1 MAESFELSELAMNQ
15 TIVELYQ
22 RVAGQLLK
30 YLVANGC
37 AQAQAEDIVQETFLR
52 LVKMSDRLETDPAQL
67 SGLAYTIA
75 RNYRNDLARKARRE
89 VLQDEIGEDEAGVAA
104 PAQPPS
110 DSDYLRDRL
119 TRAFADLPP
128 LLREA
133 YTLFQVM
140 ELPIAEIARR
150 TGVSESLVKVRIFRA
165 KEKLR
170 PLLADLM

>member
-1 MAESFELSELAMNQ
+1 MNSE
-15 TIVELYQ
+15 IVKLYQ
-22 RVAGQLLK
+22 GVARRLLK

-52 LVKMSDRLETDPAQL
+52 LVKMSDELDTDQVRL
-67 SGLAYTIA
+67 SGLVFAIA
-75 RNYRNDLARKARRE
+75 RNYRNDLARKAKRE
-89 VLQDEIGEDEAGVAA
+89 ILQDEIGEDDGGTVEPVTS
-104 PAQPPS
+104 PS
-110 DSDYLRDRL
+110 DADYLRTRL
-119 TRAFADLPP
+119 AQAFAAIPP

-170 PLLADLM
+170 PLLKDLM

>member
-1 MAESFELSELAMNQ
+1 MNQ

-22 RVAGQLLK
+22 RIAGNLLK
-30 YLVANGC
+30 YLVANGS

-52 LVKMSDRLETDPAQL
+52 LVKMSDELDTDPARL

-75 RNYRNDLARKARRE
+75 RNYRNDLARKAKHE
-89 VLQDEIGEDEAGVAA
+89 VLQDEIGEDEGGTVA
-104 PAQPPS
+104 PAPAPS
-110 DSDYLRDRL
+110 DSEYLRARL
-119 TRAFADLPP
+119 VQAFAALPP

-140 ELPIAEIARR
+140 ELPIAEISRR
-150 TGVSESLVKVRIFRA
+150 TGASESLVKVRIFRA

-170 PLLADLM
+170 PLLRDLM

>member
-1 MAESFELSELAMNQ
+1 MNQ

-22 RVAGQLLK
+22 SVAGKLLK
-30 YLVANGC
+30 YLVANGS

-52 LVKMSDRLETDPAQL
+52 LVKMSDELETDPARL

-75 RNYRNDLARKARRE
+75 RNYRNDLARKAKRE
-89 VLQDEIGEDEAGVAA
+89 VLQDEIGEDEGGTAA
-104 PAQPPS
+104 PAPAPS
-110 DSDYLRDRL
+110 DSEYLRMRL
-119 TRAFADLPP
+119 VQAFAALPP

-140 ELPIAEIARR
+140 ELPVAEIARR
-150 TGVSESLVKVRIFRA
+150 TGASESLVKVRIFRA

-170 PLLADLM
+170 PLLEDLT

>member
-1 MAESFELSELAMNQ
+1 MNQ

-22 RVAGQLLK
+22 RVAGKLLK

-37 AQAQAEDIVQETFLR
+37 AEAQAEDIVQETFLR
-52 LVKMSDRLETDPAQL
+52 LVKMSGELETDPARL

-75 RNYRNDLARKARRE
+75 RNYRNDLSRKAKRE
-89 VLQDEIGEDEAGVAA
+89 VLQGEIGEDEGGSAA
-104 PAQPPS
+104 PAPAPS
-110 DSDYLRDRL
+110 DSAYLRARL
-119 TRAFADLPP
+119 AQAFAALPP

-140 ELPIAEIARR
+140 ELPVAEIAYR
-150 TGVSESLVKVRIFRA
+150 TGASESLVKVRIFRA

-170 PLLADLM
+170 PLLEDLL

>member
-1 MAESFELSELAMNQ
+1 MNQ
-15 TIVELYQ
+15 DIVELY
-22 RVAGQLLK
+22 RRIAVRLLK

-52 LVKMSDRLETDPAQL
+52 LVKMSDDLESDPARL
-67 SGLAYTIA
+67 SGLAYTVA
-75 RNYRNDLARKARRE
+75 RNYRNDLARKAKHE
-89 VLQDEIGEDEAGVAA
+89 VLQGEIGENEGGISSPA
-104 PAQPPS
+104 PSPS
-110 DSDYLRDRL
+110 DAGYLRARL
-119 TRAFADLPP
+119 EQAFAALPP

-140 ELPIAEIARR
+140 ELPVAEIARR

-170 PLLADLM
+170 PLLADLR

>member
-1 MAESFELSELAMNQ
+1 MSQ
-15 TIVELYQ
+15 PIVELYQ
-22 RVAGQLLK
+22 RIAGNLLK
-30 YLVANGC
+30 YLMANGS

-52 LVKMSDRLETDPAQL
+52 LVKMSDDLDADPARL

-75 RNYRNDLARKARRE
+75 RNYRNDLARKAKHE
-89 VLQDEIGEDEAGVAA
+89 VLQDEIGEDEGGTAA
-104 PAQPPS
+104 PAPMPS
-110 DSDYLRDRL
+110 DSEYLRGRIVQ
-119 TRAFADLPP
+119 AFAALPP

-150 TGVSESLVKVRIFRA
+150 TGASESLVKVRIFRA

-170 PLLADLM
+170 PLLRDLM

>member
-1 MAESFELSELAMNQ
+1 MDQ

-22 RVAGQLLK
+22 NVAGRLLK

-52 LVKMSDRLETDPAQL
+52 LVKMSGELETDPARL

-75 RNYRNDLARKARRE
+75 RNYRNDLARKAKRE
-89 VLQDEIGEDEAGVAA
+89 VPQGEIGEDEGGTAA
-104 PAQPPS
+104 PAPAPS
-110 DSDYLRDRL
+110 DAEYLRMRL
-119 TRAFADLPP
+119 AQAFAALPP

-140 ELPIAEIARR
+140 ELPVAEIARR
-150 TGVSESLVKVRIFRA
+150 TGASETLVKVRIFRA

-170 PLLADLM
+170 PLLRDLM